1 MLQKEK
7 NNWDD
12 MITISGVDVE
22 GAQQRNQERP
32 IFHTKTGK
40 MLQILF
46 SDMSKAPTAEWTLFV
61 RKRGT
66 FTYKGSP
73 EN

>member
-12 MITISGVDVE
+12 MITIRGVNVE

-32 IFHTKTGK
+32 IFHMRTGK
-40 MLQILF
+40 MLQIVF
-46 SDMSKAPTAEWTLFV
+46 SETSKAPTAEWTLFV
-61 RKRGT
+61 RKSGT
-66 FTYKGSP
+66 FTYKSSQ